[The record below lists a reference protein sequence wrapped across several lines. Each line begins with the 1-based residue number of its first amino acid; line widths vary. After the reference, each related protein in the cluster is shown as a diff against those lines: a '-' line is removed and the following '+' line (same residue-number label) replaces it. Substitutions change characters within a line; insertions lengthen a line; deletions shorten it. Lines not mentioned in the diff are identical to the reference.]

1 MLPDG
6 ILKAWTAYVLIVNA
20 IITAMIIVDICK
32 PIDFITVVLKLV
44 LIIKMASI
52 RPEIDKMRSNTILF
66 SLKYVRPMGII
77 WKTIPIRESIKHVT
91 RAFLNVIFSI
101 LNTFPS
107 INQISGVK
115 TKTDAAKKMRTI
127 NNNNIFLPYNE
138 KLTCRVGAPA

>member
-1 MLPDG
+1 M
-6 ILKAWTAYVLIVNA
+6 
-20 IITAMIIVDICK
+20 TAMIIVDICK
-32 PIDFITVVLKLV
+32 PIDFIAVVLKLV

-127 NNNNIFLPYNE
+127 NNSNIFLPYNTSITGVFRRVTNERRE
-138 KLTCRVGAPA
+138 KHPC